1 VVADPEVETMAQGN
15 EAITERIRDLVA
27 EVLRVDPKEVTPDR
41 PFDELAETDSLT
53 LAEIATA
60 LDVDF
65 SIHIETPKISG
76 ARTVSDLVN
85 LVEQVLEARQDAPG

>member
-1 VVADPEVETMAQGN
+1 MAQGN

-27 EVLRVDPKEVTPDR
+27 EVLRVDPAEVTPDR

-60 LDVDF
+60 LDVGF

-76 ARTVSDLVN
+76 ARTVSDLVTI
-85 LVEQVLEARQDAPG
+85 VEQVLEARLDAQS